1 MKKNKKEKLNII
13 SSDTFIVYITI
24 ILVLFQ
30 LALII
35 YNVWQIV

>member
-24 ILVLFQ
+24 ILVLIQ

-35 YNVWQIV
+35 YNVWKTV